1 MQDYNL
7 NFSPHTRRITTPSNT
22 HFPSSNDTSKTTT
35 TCQTLQKEMKKNLQL
50 LFSMQLKI
58 ASLQKLLEISLDIV
72 GLEYNESCDSFF
84 NLVGAWRTTC

>member
-1 MQDYNL
+1 M
-7 NFSPHTRRITTPSNT
+7 
-22 HFPSSNDTSKTTT
+22 T
-35 TCQTLQKEMKKNLQL
+35 TCQTLQKEMKKNLQP